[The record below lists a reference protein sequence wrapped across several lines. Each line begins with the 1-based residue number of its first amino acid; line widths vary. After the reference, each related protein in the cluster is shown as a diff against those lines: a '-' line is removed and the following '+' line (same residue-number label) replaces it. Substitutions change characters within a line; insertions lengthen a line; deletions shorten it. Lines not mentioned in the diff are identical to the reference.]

1 MASTEKRNHCVII
14 ASGWLKSNFKKPSKR
29 QQHYSEYLLVNGLF
43 TWKIETTCIRRKN
56 YLKKKLAK
64 RGIGFY
70 KLSISIIVPAFP
82 PPFLALQPWFPAF
95 PPWFLASHLD
105 SPHSHTDSL
114 HSHHSSL
121 SAPRFPIPAFT
132 DSLPILHDNKSQTF
146 NNF

>member
-105 SPHSHTDSL
+105 SPHSH
-114 HSHHSSL
+114 HSSL